1 MALKTKSL
9 SELGYVKVAA
19 IVPKLKVAEPFYNAQ
34 EIIKEAQ
41 TAFTKGARVITFPEL
56 SITGYTAGDLFHQK
70 ILLENSVLALEE
82 INTATKNLDALIF
95 VGLPLIIDSMVFN
108 VAAVLNKG
116 EIVGIVP
123 KTSIPGY
130 KEFYE
135 ERWFSSARDL
145 TIREVEIL
153 GNKVPVGTDLLFKNT
168 HNPNCIVAAEICED
182 LWTPLPPSSFY
193 AVAGAKIIVNLSASN
208 ELVGKAKYRR
218 ELVATQSSRN
228 VCAYVYTSSGVHES
242 TTDVVFGGHA
252 IIAENGSVLSES
264 KRFER
269 EGQIIYADIDLDFLQ
284 VDRIKTTSFGES
296 IKSSNI
302 HTFRS
307 VPVEIADSPID
318 TFTRTILPNV
328 FIPSDLKA
336 RAESAEEIINIQVAG
351 LVKRLEQ
358 TNLKK
363 VVLGLSGGLDS
374 TLTLLVAKRAFE
386 LLNLPTENIHCY
398 TMPGLATSDRTKS
411 NAWKLA
417 HACASSIE
425 EIAINKGVE
434 QHFIDI
440 GHDSKTEDITYENT
454 QARYRTMI
462 LMNKA
467 NQIGGMVLGTGDLSE
482 IALGWCTFSGD
493 HLSHY
498 NINAGVPKTLVRHLV
513 RHFAQTN
520 GDKNLEDILI
530 DILDTPISPELKT
543 VKDGEIGQVTEDII
557 GPYELHDFFL
567 YHFVRWGSSPKKI
580 LWQATQAFSNYDEA
594 TIKKWLSVFIT
605 RFFRNQWKRSVMP
618 DGPKVG
624 SIALSPRGDWR
635 MPSDAELNTWIED
648 LN

>member
-1 MALKTKSL
+1 MTSKTNKL
-9 SELGYVKVAA
+9 SDFGYVKVAA
-19 IVPKLKVAEPFYNAQ
+19 AVPKLKVADPFYNAK
-34 EIIKEAQ
+34 EIIKETL
-41 TAFTKGARVITFPEL
+41 TAFDNGARIITFPEL

-70 ILLENSVLALEE
+70 VLLKNSLLALENILDE
-82 INTATKNLDALIF
+82 TRKLDALIF
-95 VGLPLIIDSMVFN
+95 VGLPLIIDSMIFN
-108 VAAVLNKG
+108 IAAVLNKG
-116 EIVGIVP
+116 KIVGIVP

-135 ERWFSSARDL
+135 ERWFSSSRDL
-145 TIREVEIL
+145 TTKEVNIL
-153 GNKVPVGTDLLFKNT
+153 GNKVPVGTDMLFKNLN
-168 HNPNCIVAAEICED
+168 NPNCIVAAEICED

-193 AVAGAKIIVNLSASN
+193 AVAGANVIVNLSASN

-218 ELVATQSSRN
+218 ELVSTQSSRN
-228 VCAYVYTSSGVHES
+228 VCGYIYTSSGIHES

-252 IIAENGSVLSES
+252 IIAENGTLLSES

-269 EGQIIYADIDLDFLQ
+269 EGQIIYADIDLDILQ
-284 VDRIKTTSFGES
+284 LDRIKTTSFGES
-296 IKSSNI
+296 AKSSNI
-302 HTFRS
+302 NSFRTIE
-307 VPVEIADSPID
+307 VELSDSATE
-318 TFTRTILPNV
+318 TFTRTIIPNV

-351 LVKRLEQ
+351 LAKRLEQ
-358 TNLKK
+358 TGIKK
-363 VVLGLSGGLDS
+363 AALGLSGGLDS
-374 TLTLLVAKRAFE
+374 TLTLLVAKRVFE
-386 LLNLPTENIHCY
+386 LLNIPTENIHCY

-417 HACASSIE
+417 QACKVSIE
-425 EIAINKGVE
+425 EIPISKGVE

-467 NQIGGMVLGTGDLSE
+467 NQIGGIVLGTGDLSE

-513 RHFAQTN
+513 RHFAQTD
-520 GDKNLEDILI
+520 GDKNLEEVLI
-530 DILDTPISPELKT
+530 DIVDTPISPELKT

-567 YHFVRWGSSPKKI
+567 YHFIRWGSNPKKI
-580 LWQATQAFSNYDEA
+580 LWQATKAFSNYDEDV
-594 TIKKWLSVFIT
+594 IKKWLSVFIT

-618 DGPKVG
+618 DGPKIG